1 MNPEAIIISV
11 LGIALT
17 TVIGM
22 IGYYFKKRDIM
33 MKETKEHL
41 SALDLRVNTLET
53 TFRVLG
59 DINATLTSLK
69 LDIHGVK
76 VKMGIKDEDLYQNP
90 PPSNYNH
97 ML

>member
-1 MNPEAIIISV
+1 MTIESIIILV
-11 LGIALT
+11 LGVALT
-17 TVIGM
+17 AVVGM
-22 IGYYFKKRDIM
+22 IGHYFKKRDIM

-53 TFRVLG
+53 TFSVLG

-90 PPSNYNH
+90 HPSNYNH